1 MAVFFDID
9 DTLLDH
15 TSAEKQA
22 ALRFWEHFRDEL
34 THTGAH
40 FLTLWNR
47 LAEQHTVAFLAGAI
61 SFIEQ
66 RRRRIRC
73 TA

>member
-1 MAVFFDID
+1 MVIFFDID

-15 TSAEKQA
+15 TSAEKQS
-22 ALRFWEHFRDEL
+22 ALRFWGHFRDEL
-34 THTGAH
+34 AHTGAH
-40 FLTLWNR
+40 LLTLWNR
-47 LAEQHTVAFLAGAI
+47 LAEQHTAAFLAGAI